1 MNKDFKVLMAQR
13 KRRQSES
20 IRHGALWI
28 TIVVLRELEFLR
40 GLINSLSG

>member
-20 IRHGALWI
+20 ISHGALWI
-28 TIVVLRELEFLR
+28 TIVVLRELQFLR